1 MLNCG
6 NWTAAD
12 RQDLPAAP
20 PIGQL
25 LEITEVKNVKS
36 LSLTRQLK
44 DLSDL
49 VGPKGTLNVF
59 IKKGTKISKPL
70 RDAAES
76 ELSPIKILR
85 EL

>member
-44 DLSDL
+44 DLGDL
-49 VGPKGTLNVF
+49 VGKDGKVNLFV
-59 IKKGTKISKPL
+59 KKSTKLSKPL
-70 RDAAES
+70 REAGADPAHS
-76 ELSPIKILR
+76 IVIRPEL
-85 EL
+85 